1 MNESVVEDLE
11 SAIRG
16 EVMLQDEI
24 RQLYSLDASA
34 YQIVPDVVVVPTD
47 EDDVV
52 SAITIAKRTRTPIT
66 PRGAGTG
73 LVGGA
78 LNTGIILDMK
88 NFDTVNVDGSRA
100 VVGVG
105 VRKGRLDQIL
115 GRHGKIFAPNPSVG
129 AFCSI
134 GGMLGN
140 NAGGSRSVKYG
151 STVDNVTKVRFV
163 DGTGKTVTLPDD
175 RQVGEK
181 ILKIAGSAQ
190 IEMFPQVTK
199 NSSGYRLDKVRT
211 IDETH
216 RILVGSEGTL
226 GIILSAELCLI
237 DESAYKR
244 LFVLRYDSLATAMS
258 DCVRI
263 VKTGPSAL
271 EFVDRHVIEKM
282 NVEIGQDA
290 ECILLVEYDEHIR
303 DDAEILK
310 TFTGRI
316 TADLEDAAE
325 IDWWWN
331 HRNAALHYSMSAV
344 PLQLRTPHII
354 DDAAVPLERIND
366 LFCILDDI
374 NKKYKTSTITFGHA
388 GDGNIHARLILDNMD
403 TKILKRIASQ
413 YYVGINRLG
422 GTITAEHGD
431 GFVSSEFVRRQYGHL
446 NYKAF
451 QEVKQIFDPCNIL
464 NPDKK
469 ITSKS
474 SIVENLLL

>member
-1 MNESVVEDLE
+1 MNESVAEEME
-11 SAIRG
+11 SVICG
-16 EVMLQDEI
+16 EVILHDEI

-34 YQIVPDVVVVPTD
+34 YKVVPDVVVVPAN

-52 SAITIAKRTRTPIT
+52 SAVKIAARTRTPIT

-88 NFDTVNVDGSRA
+88 NFDTVSVDGDR
-100 VVGVG
+100 VVAGVG

-115 GRHGKIFAPNPSVG
+115 GKHGKIFAPNPSVG
-129 AFCSI
+129 AFCSV

-140 NAGGSRSVKYG
+140 NSAGSRSVKYG

-163 DGTGKTVTLPDD
+163 DGTGKIVTLPDD

-190 IEMFPQVTK
+190 MEMFPQVTK

-226 GIILSAELCLI
+226 GMILSAELCLT
-237 DESAYKR
+237 DKPVYKR
-244 LFVLRYDSLATAMS
+244 LFVLGYDSLTRAMS
-258 DCVRI
+258 DCIRI

-271 EFVDRHVIEKM
+271 EFVDSHVIERM
-282 NVEIGQDA
+282 DVEMSRDT
-290 ECILLVEYDEHIR
+290 ECILLVEYDEEVQN
-303 DDAEILK
+303 DAEVLK
-310 TFTGRI
+310 IFTGRVL
-316 TADLEDAAE
+316 ADLEDVAGMA
-325 IDWWWN
+325 WWWN
-331 HRNAALHYSMSAV
+331 HRNAALHYSIHAV
-344 PLQLRTPHII
+344 PPQLRMLHII

-366 LFCILDDI
+366 LFCILDSI
-374 NKKYKTSTITFGHA
+374 NKKYNVSSITFGHA
-388 GDGNIHARLILDNMD
+388 GDGNVHARLILNNMD
-403 TKILKRIASQ
+403 REIIRRIASE
-413 YYVGINRLG
+413 YCDRINCLG

-431 GFVSSEFVRRQYGHL
+431 GFVSSEFVMRQYGHR
-446 NYKAF
+446 NYEAFKA
-451 QEVKQIFDPCNIL
+451 VKRIFDPYMVL
-464 NPDKK
+464 NPGKK

-474 SIVENLLL
+474 SIVSNLLL